1 MILRKEP
8 AIKKAFIILV
18 VGITFI
24 TLMIILNNYFFISQF
39 ENGGIKISE
48 GPGSQFLWRSIV
60 PMLLVIALNVI
71 LFIYVLKQII
81 NKLEKMSLAI
91 DRIMDGDFSIIS
103 NVDQEGILSRLE
115 SQFYQMSRRVQLS
128 MDNINTEKE
137 KVKSLVTDISH
148 QIRTP
153 LASIK
158 IFNSLLIQ
166 GGLEKQEE
174 EEFFKRTEN
183 EVDKLEWLANSLVK
197 ISTMESGIIQLKKE
211 KENIKKTILEAV
223 NGVYLDALEKNIEIN
238 INNLESIYID
248 HDTKWTKE
256 AIFNV
261 LDNAIKYTP
270 ENGQVHISLEK
281 LETYIKID
289 IQDTGIGIPQKD
301 RGKIFERFYRGQA
314 EIIKKAE
321 GSGIGLYLT
330 RKIVEE
336 QGGGI
341 MVTSK
346 EGQGSK
352 FTLLFT

>member
-1 MILRKEP
+1 MMKKVFAIL
-8 AIKKAFIILV
+8 IVSIIFIVLIMV
-18 VGITFI
+18 AS
-24 TLMIILNNYFFISQF
+24 NYLLISQLRS
-39 ENGGIKISE
+39 EGIKI
-48 GPGSQFLWRSIV
+48 GGDFHYQFFLRSIM
-60 PMLLVIALNVI
+60 PMVLVIALNII
-71 LFIYVLKQII
+71 LFAYVVKQII
-81 NKLEKMSLAI
+81 DKLEKMSLTI
-91 DRIMDGDFSIIS
+91 DRIMDGDFSIVS
-103 NVDQEGILSRLE
+103 NMDQEGILSRLE